1 MTFLNVFVLETVI
14 GVVVI
19 FGLLVWLEVRKEKY
33 YEDCL
38 SRFR

>member
-19 FGLLVWLEVRKEKY
+19 FGLLVWLEVRKEK
-33 YEDCL
+33 
-38 SRFR
+38 